1 MRDGP
6 DDGTRFHGLE
16 FATLSE
22 KLGNYFGVK
31 SGVLVVR
38 AGANSPFKLQDGDVI
53 LAIDGREATTA
64 QQAGRI
70 LRSYGDGEKFTLRVQ
85 RDRKAQS
92 FEAIMPADD
101 RDDDDHDRGHGRV
114 D

>member
-1 MRDGP
+1 M
-6 DDGTRFHGLE
+6 
-16 FATLSE
+16 
-22 KLGNYFGVK
+22 K

-38 AGANSPFKLQDGDVI
+38 APANSPFKLQDGDVI
-53 LAIDGREATTA
+53 LAIDGRDATSA

-92 FEAIMPADD
+92 IDATMPADG
-101 RDDDDHDRGHGRV
+101 RDDDDHDRGHGHG